1 MTAMKRSWIRSVL
14 WIAGLLIAVAAY
26 LRVTAAP
33 ARNFSDAAWFFH
45 ERQRPGVT
53 DLQPDAEIYRT
64 IKRAQRDYFIAPNS
78 SGSRS
83 LQFGHAWAVEPNDV
97 YLAFGNGEADL
108 LIIYRCT
115 REKGKLLWKA
125 LEFQSH

>member
-1 MTAMKRSWIRSVL
+1 MKRPWVQSVL
-14 WIAGLLIAVAAY
+14 WVAGLVIVVAIY

-33 ARNFSDAAWFFH
+33 ARTFPDAAWFFH

-64 IKRAQRDYFIAPNS
+64 IKRAQRDYFIAPCS
-78 SGSRS
+78 SGSR
-83 LQFGHAWAVEPNDV
+83 LLHFGHAWAVEPNDI
-97 YLAFGNGEADL
+97 YLAFGNGEADM

-115 REKGKLLWKA
+115 RDNGKLLWKA
-125 LEFQSH
+125 SEFESP